1 MLYYMVI
8 LVTVKVALKIDN
20 KELLQ
25 ELKHVI
31 A

>member
-1 MLYYMVI
+1 MLYYMAI
-8 LVTVKVALKIDN
+8 LVTVKVALKTDN

>member
-1 MLYYMVI
+1 MLYYMAI
-8 LVTVKVALKIDN
+8 LVTVIVALKIDN
-20 KELLQ
+20 EELLQ

>member
-1 MLYYMVI
+1 MAI

-20 KELLQ
+20 EELLQ

-31 A
+31 AWTK